1 MQSSEVNCSRKNLRR
16 GVVDSRHCKPTSQ
29 NMGDY
34 MCMYVCT
41 ALNIIIPL
49 KNISKVEITNYVPAF
64 IKQVFPRLYNPHC
77 PGVANGSV
85 KYELT

>member
-1 MQSSEVNCSRKNLRR
+1 
-16 GVVDSRHCKPTSQ
+16 
-29 NMGDY
+29 
-34 MCMYVCT
+34 MYVCM

-49 KNISKVEITNYVPAF
+49 NNISKVKISNYVPAF

-85 KYELT
+85 KHELT